1 MNNRILNDNKKEAEY
16 RRSDYYLYPASFFV
30 FLSYRHYGEL
40 SILVRLHK
48 SKYHLVDIYV
58 QFRVE

>member
-16 RRSDYYLYPASFFV
+16 RRSDYYLYLASFL
-30 FLSYRHYGEL
+30 LSYRHYGEL